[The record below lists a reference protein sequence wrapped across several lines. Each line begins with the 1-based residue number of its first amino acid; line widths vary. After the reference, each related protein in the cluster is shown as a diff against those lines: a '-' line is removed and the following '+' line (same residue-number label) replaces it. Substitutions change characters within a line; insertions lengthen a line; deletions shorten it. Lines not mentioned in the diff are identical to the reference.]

1 MNTKIFHFRLLAL
14 FIISI
19 TVIAYELAVMR
30 TFAVGSWSN
39 FGSMVIS
46 IAMLGIGLA
55 GTLFT
60 FFNKRIQQNTDAW
73 LRLSALLLGPA
84 MALSHVAAQYV
95 PFNPV
100 MMSVDWTQITWI
112 GAYYIIY
119 AVPFFIGA
127 VFIGVFFIGFQ
138 EYIYKV
144 YFWNMFGSGL
154 GGFIILGLMYV
165 LPPERLIEPLVILTV
180 LASLLCFVQFND
192 KSDRLLLPLGPSFI
206 AAIIM
211 IASIGLVAMAGDI
224 KVSEFKPVSYARQFP
239 DSTMVYHSY
248 GPQGEFYVY
257 QSSYFHFA
265 PGLSDNASL
274 NVKSMP
280 ENAFIGLY
288 IDGQGP
294 IGIMRKLK
302 VDEEAYID
310 YLPMSAPYLLL
321 NKPNVLLLQLGG
333 GIGVSNA
340 LYHKAR
346 SISVAEPDPA
356 LIHMLKD
363 VLFFRQY
370 TGDILRD
377 PQVHIYNVEPRAFTD
392 STKKRFDL
400 VEIGLID
407 SVGLS
412 QTGGYP
418 LDENYTYTAEG
429 INSYLHTLNPNGMLS
444 ITVWNRLD
452 PPRNVPKLLT
462 TVIKALEMRGV
473 NEPGK
478 HIFVFD
484 SLLSTAT
491 ILVKNSEFTKADLQ
505 TLLQFLR
512 KTSFEPCYY
521 PGMQSPGK
529 DFNAIL
535 KAYTDQFKAQ
545 PTTPAEAELGNAA
558 IAGANIPAEL
568 IPEDMYYYTVDWLL
582 HGKADELYGKYF
594 FNISPATD
602 NRPYY
607 TGYVKPPT
615 VLMVLNNIKNLSEEW
630 GYVLAFFTLVVSII
644 FGMFIIF
651 IPLAGRWRE
660 LFKRQKGTVRV
671 ILYYAALGAGYMMV
685 EIYLMQRLV
694 FFLANQTFSNATV
707 ITAMLVISGIGAL
720 AADRYKGGRRRLIGY
735 AALGISAAMI
745 FYLIILPGILDALIG
760 WPLLI
765 KILLAIIF
773 IAPSAFFLGMPFPT
787 GLASLSKN
795 RNGLIPWA
803 WGINGALS
811 VSGAILAR
819 LVSISWGF
827 SSVLIFVI
835 ILYWISYF
843 TFSGNQI
850 KAATS

>member
-1 MNTKIFHFRLLAL
+1 MNTKIFHYRLFAL
-14 FIISI
+14 FVISI
-19 TVIAYELAVMR
+19 TLIAYELAVMR

-46 IAMLGIGLA
+46 IALLGIGLA

-60 FFNKRIQQNTDAW
+60 FFNKHIQQNADAW

-84 MALSHVAAQYV
+84 MAGSHVAAQYV

-100 MMSVDWTQITWI
+100 MIGVDWTQIAWI

-127 VFIGVFFIGFQ
+127 VFIGAFFIGFQ
-138 EYIYKV
+138 EYIHKI
-144 YFWNMFGSGL
+144 YFWNMVGSGL
-154 GGFIILGLMYV
+154 GGFIILGLMYM
-165 LPPERLIEPLVILTV
+165 LPPDRLIEPLVMLTV
-180 LASLLCFVQFND
+180 LSSLLCFVQFNE
-192 KSDRLLLPLGPSFI
+192 KSKRILLPLGPSFM
-206 AAIIM
+206 AVIIM
-211 IASIGLVAMAGDI
+211 IVSIGLVAIAGNI
-224 KVSEFKPVSYARQFP
+224 KVSEFKPISYARQFP

-248 GPQGEFYVY
+248 GPEGEFYVY
-257 QSSYFHFA
+257 KSSYFHFA

-302 VDEEAYID
+302 PDEEAYID

-333 GIGVSNA
+333 GIGVYDA
-340 LYHKAR
+340 LYHKAQ
-346 SISVAEPDPA
+346 SVSVAEPDPA

-363 VLFFRQY
+363 VPFFRQY
-370 TGDILRD
+370 TSDILRD
-377 PQVHIYNVEPRAFTD
+377 PQVHIYNVEPRAFTG

-418 LDENYTYTAEG
+418 LNENYIYTAEG

-473 NEPGK
+473 NDPGK

-491 ILVKNSEFTKADLQ
+491 ILVKNSEFTKTDLQ

-545 PTTPAEAELGNAA
+545 PTIPAEAE
-558 IAGANIPAEL
+558 
-568 IPEDMYYYTVDWLL
+568 
-582 HGKADELYGKYF
+582 F
-594 FNISPATD
+594 
-602 NRPYY
+602 R
-607 TGYVKPPT
+607 
-615 VLMVLNNIKNLSEEW
+615 
-630 GYVLAFFTLVVSII
+630 
-644 FGMFIIF
+644 
-651 IPLAGRWRE
+651 
-660 LFKRQKGTVRV
+660 KRC
-671 ILYYAALGAGYMMV
+671 
-685 EIYLMQRLV
+685 
-694 FFLANQTFSNATV
+694 NC
-707 ITAMLVISGIGAL
+707 
-720 AADRYKGGRRRLIGY
+720 RR
-735 AALGISAAMI
+735 
-745 FYLIILPGILDALIG
+745 
-760 WPLLI
+760 
-765 KILLAIIF
+765 
-773 IAPSAFFLGMPFPT
+773 
-787 GLASLSKN
+787 
-795 RNGLIPWA
+795 
-803 WGINGALS
+803 
-811 VSGAILAR
+811 
-819 LVSISWGF
+819 
-827 SSVLIFVI
+827 
-835 ILYWISYF
+835 
-843 TFSGNQI
+843 
-850 KAATS
+850 